1 MASQQQSGRAASRA
15 RRQLQVN
22 GKGRSA
28 AASAPT
34 RQSGRARKPVPA
46 AAANPAPTA
55 PTVAAAPVATP
66 APTYNATPKR
76 ATKSASRLRRE
87 TLASRG
93 KSGDRSSDRQRTKDM
108 AMRNSN
114 AATHYWTMWKLPF
127 FGETD
132 LNVVM
137 SELETCRREY
147 PDHHIRLTGYDNYTQ
162 SQGVNFV
169 VFKAQGGSRAW

>member
-1 MASQQQSGRAASRA
+1 MAVQGDYVTKNTLETFGFLPPFTQQDVIGQINYMIAQG
-15 RRQLQVN
+15 LTP
-22 GKGRSA
+22 GIEHE
-28 AASAPT
+28 AP
-34 RQSGRARKPVPA
+34 
-46 AAANPAPTA
+46 
-55 PTVAAAPVATP
+55 
-66 APTYNATPKR
+66 
-76 ATKSASRLRRE
+76 E
-87 TLASRG
+87 
-93 KSGDRSSDRQRTKDM
+93 
-108 AMRNSN
+108 N

-169 VFKAQGGSRAW
+169 VFKAQSGSRAW